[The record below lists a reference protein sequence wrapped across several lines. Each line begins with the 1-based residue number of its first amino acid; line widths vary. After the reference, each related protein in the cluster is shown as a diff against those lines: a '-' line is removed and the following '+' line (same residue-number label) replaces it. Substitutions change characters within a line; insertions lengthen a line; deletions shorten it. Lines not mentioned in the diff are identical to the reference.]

1 MCGHRQRERQRGL
14 ESVWARECVG
24 TIQRTLSVSMWH
36 ALRSGAH
43 RRVCGLGGEAIYD
56 FQGREQANTRHN
68 QNLVC
73 GLERARL
80 HTHKATRLG
89 ARQAPYTQGY
99 KAWCSLL
106 GGAGPT

>member
-80 HTHKATRLG
+80 HTYKATRLG
-89 ARQAPYTQGY
+89 AHY
-99 KAWCSLL
+99 L
-106 GGAGPT
+106 GGLARHDFPYADLPAS